1 MLIIPITNSND
12 IYSTNRSFCGKNR
25 INIWVSKGVNKGV
38 NSITCNNRNLSPQL
52 SERSASMSEIIT
64 EYRNE
69 NTKNIDLLSTIDIV
83 RKINEEDKLVALAI
97 EDETPNIAK
106 AIDIIAK
113 QFLSGGRLFYYG
125 AGTSGRIGIL
135 DASECPPT
143 FGVNPDMVQ
152 GYIAG
157 GDKALRNAVEGA
169 EDNFELG
176 RHDAEI
182 LTNKDVCVAISAS
195 GNPKY
200 LLGVLAKAEENGAK
214 TIALTCN
221 HDAAILEEAGHGICV
236 EVGPE
241 VIAGSSRMKAGS
253 VQKMVLNMLST
264 GAMIKIGKTYENFM
278 IDLQA
283 TNEKLK
289 DRAIRIVSEIA
300 EVNASN
306 AFQTLLD
313 CNWSVKTAIIMLK
326 CHLTKEDANE
336 ALRKNYGVLRKTLRS
351 FSHI

>member
-1 MLIIPITNSND
+1 
-12 IYSTNRSFCGKNR
+12 
-25 INIWVSKGVNKGV
+25 
-38 NSITCNNRNLSPQL
+38 
-52 SERSASMSEIIT
+52 MSEIIT

-69 NTKNIDLLSTIDIV
+69 NTKDIDLLSTIDIV

-97 EDETPNIAK
+97 EDEAPNIAK

-113 QFLSGGRLFYYG
+113 QFLVGGKLYYFG
-125 AGTSGRIGIL
+125 AGTSGRLGIL

-143 FGVNPDMVQ
+143 FGVPTDMVT
-152 GYIAG
+152 GIIAG
-157 GDKALRNAVEGA
+157 GEKAIRTAVEGA

-176 RHDAEI
+176 EKDAEI
-182 LTNKDVCVAISAS
+182 LTKDDVCVVISAS

-200 LLGVLAKAEENGAK
+200 LLGVLAQADRVNCK

-221 HDAAILEEAGHGICV
+221 HKALILEDAGLGICV

-278 IDLQA
+278 IDLMP

-289 DRAIRIVSEIA
+289 SRAIRIVSEIA
-300 EVNASN
+300 GVNNSTAL
-306 AFQTLLD
+306 QTLLESD
-313 CNWSVKTAIIMLK
+313 WSVKTSIIMLK
-326 CHLTKEDANE
+326 CKLNKDDAKEL
-336 ALRKNYGVLRKTLRS
+336 LRKNCGVLRRALNS
-351 FSHI
+351 FSRV

>member
-1 MLIIPITNSND
+1 
-12 IYSTNRSFCGKNR
+12 
-25 INIWVSKGVNKGV
+25 
-38 NSITCNNRNLSPQL
+38 
-52 SERSASMSEIIT
+52 MSEIIT

-69 NTKNIDLLSTIDIV
+69 NTKDIDLLSTIDIV

-97 EDETPNIAK
+97 EDEAPNIAK

-113 QFLSGGRLFYYG
+113 QFLVGGRLYYFG
-125 AGTSGRIGIL
+125 AGTSGRLGIL

-143 FGVNPDMVQ
+143 FGVPTDMVT
-152 GYIAG
+152 GIIAG
-157 GDKALRNAVEGA
+157 GEKAIRTAVEGA

-176 RHDAEI
+176 EKDAEV
-182 LTNKDVCVAISAS
+182 LTKDDVCVVISAS

-200 LLGVLAKAEENGAK
+200 LLGVLAQADKVNCK

-221 HDAAILEEAGHGICV
+221 HKALILDEAGLGICV

-278 IDLQA
+278 IDLMP

-289 DRAIRIVSEIA
+289 SRAIRIVSEIA
-300 EVNASN
+300 GVNNSTAL
-306 AFQTLLD
+306 QTLLESD
-313 CNWSVKTAIIMLK
+313 WSVKTSIVMLK
-326 CHLTKEDANE
+326 CELKKDEAKEL
-336 ALRKNYGVLRKTLRS
+336 LRKNCGVLRRALNS
-351 FSHI
+351 FSQV

>member
-1 MLIIPITNSND
+1 
-12 IYSTNRSFCGKNR
+12 
-25 INIWVSKGVNKGV
+25 
-38 NSITCNNRNLSPQL
+38 
-52 SERSASMSEIIT
+52 MSEIIT

-69 NTKNIDLLSTIDIV
+69 NTKDIDLLSTIDIV

-97 EDETPNIAK
+97 EDEAPNIAR

-113 QFLSGGRLFYYG
+113 QFLMGGRLYYFG
-125 AGTSGRIGIL
+125 AGTSGRIGVL

-143 FGVNPDMVQ
+143 FGVPSDMVT
-152 GYIAG
+152 GIIAG
-157 GDKALRNAVEGA
+157 GDTALRNAVEGA

-176 RHDAEI
+176 EKDAQI
-182 LTNKDVCVAISAS
+182 LTNQDVCVAISAS

-200 LLGVLAKAEENGAK
+200 LLGVLAQAEKAGCK

-221 HDAAILEEAGHGICV
+221 HKALILEEAGLGICV

-278 IDLQA
+278 IDLMP

-300 EVNASN
+300 GVNASK
-306 AFQTLLD
+306 ALHTLLESGW
-313 CNWSVKTAIIMLK
+313 NVKTSILMLM
-326 CHLTKEDANE
+326 CNLNREQAQE
-336 ALRKNYGVLRKTLRS
+336 ALRKNCGVLRRALNYYSKV
-351 FSHI
+351 

>member
-1 MLIIPITNSND
+1 
-12 IYSTNRSFCGKNR
+12 
-25 INIWVSKGVNKGV
+25 
-38 NSITCNNRNLSPQL
+38 
-52 SERSASMSEIIT
+52 MSEIIT

-69 NTKNIDLLSTIDIV
+69 NTKDIDLLSTIDIV

-97 EDETPNIAK
+97 EDEAPNIAK

-113 QFLSGGRLFYYG
+113 QFLVGGKLYYFG
-125 AGTSGRIGIL
+125 AGTSGRLGIL

-143 FGVNPDMVQ
+143 FGVPTDLVT
-152 GYIAG
+152 GIIAG
-157 GDKALRNAVEGA
+157 GEKAIRTAVEGA

-176 RHDAEI
+176 EKDAEI
-182 LTNKDVCVAISAS
+182 LTKDDVCVVISAS

-200 LLGVLAKAEENGAK
+200 LLGVLSQADKVNCR

-221 HDAAILEEAGHGICV
+221 HKALILEDAGLGICV

-278 IDLQA
+278 IDLMP

-289 DRAIRIVSEIA
+289 SRAIRIVSEIA
-300 EVNASN
+300 GVNNSTAL
-306 AFQTLLD
+306 QTLLESD
-313 CNWSVKTAIIMLK
+313 WSVKTSIIMLK
-326 CHLTKEDANE
+326 CKLNKNDAKEL
-336 ALRKNYGVLRKTLRS
+336 LRKNCGVLRRALNS
-351 FSHI
+351 FSQV

>member
-1 MLIIPITNSND
+1 
-12 IYSTNRSFCGKNR
+12 
-25 INIWVSKGVNKGV
+25 
-38 NSITCNNRNLSPQL
+38 
-52 SERSASMSEIIT
+52 MSEIIT

-69 NTKNIDLLSTIDIV
+69 NTKDIDLLSTIDIV

-97 EDETPNIAK
+97 EDEAPNIAK

-113 QFLSGGRLFYYG
+113 QFLVGGKLYYFG
-125 AGTSGRIGIL
+125 AGTSGRLGIL

-143 FGVNPDMVQ
+143 FGVPTDMVT
-152 GYIAG
+152 GIIAG
-157 GDKALRNAVEGA
+157 GEKAIRTAVEGA
-169 EDNFELG
+169 EDNFELSEK
-176 RHDAEI
+176 DAEV
-182 LTNKDVCVAISAS
+182 LTKDDVCVVISAS

-200 LLGVLAKAEENGAK
+200 LLGVLAQADKVNCK

-221 HDAAILEEAGHGICV
+221 HKALILDEAGLGICV

-278 IDLQA
+278 IDLMP

-289 DRAIRIVSEIA
+289 GRAIRIVSEIA
-300 EVNASN
+300 GVNNSTAL
-306 AFQTLLD
+306 QTLLESD
-313 CNWSVKTAIIMLK
+313 WSVKTSIVMLK
-326 CHLTKEDANE
+326 CELKKDEAKEL
-336 ALRKNYGVLRKTLRS
+336 LRKNCGVLRRALNS
-351 FSHI
+351 FSQV

>member
-1 MLIIPITNSND
+1 
-12 IYSTNRSFCGKNR
+12 
-25 INIWVSKGVNKGV
+25 
-38 NSITCNNRNLSPQL
+38 
-52 SERSASMSEIIT
+52 MSEIIT

-69 NTKNIDLLSTIDIV
+69 NTKDIDLLSTIDIV

-97 EDETPNIAK
+97 EDEAPNIAK

-113 QFLSGGRLFYYG
+113 QFLIGGRLYYFG
-125 AGTSGRIGIL
+125 AGTSGRLGIL

-143 FGVNPDMVQ
+143 FGVPADMVT
-152 GYIAG
+152 GIIAG
-157 GDKALRNAVEGA
+157 GEKAIRTAVEGA

-176 RHDAEI
+176 ENDAKV
-182 LTNKDVCVAISAS
+182 LTKDDVCVVISAS

-200 LLGVLAKAEENGAK
+200 LLGVLSQADKINCK

-221 HDAAILEEAGHGICV
+221 HKALILEEAGLGICV

-278 IDLQA
+278 IDLMP

-289 DRAIRIVSEIA
+289 SRAIRIVSEIA
-300 EVNASN
+300 EVNNSTAL
-306 AFQTLLD
+306 QTLLESD
-313 CNWSVKTAIIMLK
+313 WSVKTSIVMLK
-326 CHLTKEDANE
+326 CKLKKDEAKEL
-336 ALRKNYGVLRKTLRS
+336 LRKNCRVLRRALNS
-351 FSHI
+351 FSRV

>member
-1 MLIIPITNSND
+1 
-12 IYSTNRSFCGKNR
+12 
-25 INIWVSKGVNKGV
+25 
-38 NSITCNNRNLSPQL
+38 
-52 SERSASMSEIIT
+52 MSEIIT

-69 NTKNIDLLSTIDIV
+69 NTKDIDLLSTIDIV

-97 EDETPNIAK
+97 EDEAPNIAK

-113 QFLSGGRLFYYG
+113 QFLVGGKLYYFG
-125 AGTSGRIGIL
+125 AGTSGRLGIL

-143 FGVNPDMVQ
+143 FGVPTDMVT
-152 GYIAG
+152 GIIAG
-157 GDKALRNAVEGA
+157 GEKAIRTAVEGA

-176 RHDAEI
+176 EKDAEV
-182 LTNKDVCVAISAS
+182 LTKDDVCVVISAS

-200 LLGVLAKAEENGAK
+200 LLGVLAQADKVNCK

-221 HDAAILEEAGHGICV
+221 HKALILEDAGLGICV

-278 IDLQA
+278 IDLMP

-289 DRAIRIVSEIA
+289 SRAIRIVSEIA
-300 EVNASN
+300 GVNNSTAL
-306 AFQTLLD
+306 QTLLESD
-313 CNWSVKTAIIMLK
+313 WSVKTSIIMLK
-326 CHLTKEDANE
+326 CKLNKNDAKEL
-336 ALRKNYGVLRKTLRS
+336 LRKNCGVLRRALNS
-351 FSHI
+351 FSQV

>member
-1 MLIIPITNSND
+1 
-12 IYSTNRSFCGKNR
+12 
-25 INIWVSKGVNKGV
+25 
-38 NSITCNNRNLSPQL
+38 
-52 SERSASMSEIIT
+52 MSEIIT

-97 EDETPNIAK
+97 EDEIPNISK
-106 AIDIIAK
+106 GVDIIAK
-113 QFLSGGRLFYYG
+113 QFLKGGKLYYFG
-125 AGTSGRIGIL
+125 AGTSGRLGIL

-143 FGVNPDMVQ
+143 FGVSPDMVQ
-152 GYIAG
+152 GIMAG
-157 GDKALRNAVEGA
+157 GDKAFRLAIEGA
-169 EDNFELG
+169 EDNFEQG
-176 RHDAEI
+176 KEDGSI
-182 LTNKDVCVAISAS
+182 LTNNDVCVAISAS

-200 LLGVLAKAEENGAK
+200 LLGVLNKAEEIGCK

-221 HDAAILEEAGHGICV
+221 HKALIIEEAGHSICV

-253 VQKMVLNMLST
+253 AQKMVLNMLTT

-278 IDLQA
+278 IDLMP

-300 EVNASN
+300 NVNASQ
-306 AFQTLLD
+306 ALQTLID
-313 CNWSVKTAIIMLK
+313 SDWKVKTAIVMLLCK
-326 CHLTKEDANE
+326 LSKDNANDALKRNC
-336 ALRKNYGVLRKTLRS
+336 GVLRRTLKS
-351 FSHI
+351 LISV

>member
-1 MLIIPITNSND
+1 
-12 IYSTNRSFCGKNR
+12 
-25 INIWVSKGVNKGV
+25 
-38 NSITCNNRNLSPQL
+38 
-52 SERSASMSEIIT
+52 MSEIIT

-106 AIDIIAK
+106 AVDMIAK
-113 QFLSGGRLFYYG
+113 QFLKGGRLYYFG

-143 FGVNPDMVQ
+143 FGASPDMVQ
-152 GYIAG
+152 GFIAG
-157 GDKALRNAVEGA
+157 GDDAIRLAVEGA

-176 RHDAEI
+176 EKDAEI
-182 LTNKDVCVAISAS
+182 LTDNDVCVVISAS

-200 LLGVLAKAEENGAK
+200 LLGVLSKADEKNCK

-221 HDAAILEEAGHGICV
+221 HKAAILEEAGHGICV

-241 VIAGSSRMKAGS
+241 VIAGSSRMKAGTA
-253 VQKMVLNMLST
+253 QKMVLNMLTT

-278 IDLQA
+278 IDLMP

-289 DRAIRIVSEIA
+289 DRAIRIVSEISGA
-300 EVNASN
+300 NASSSL
-306 AFQTLLD
+306 QTLMD
-313 CNWSVKTAIIMLK
+313 CGWKVKTAILMLK
-326 CHLTKEDANE
+326 CKLSQEQANDL
-336 ALRKNYGVLRKTLRS
+336 LRRNCGVLRRALNS
-351 FSHI
+351 FSRI

>member
-1 MLIIPITNSND
+1 MAE
-12 IYSTNRSFCGKNR
+12 
-25 INIWVSKGVNKGV
+25 V
-38 NSITCNNRNLSPQL
+38 
-52 SERSASMSEIIT
+52 IT

-69 NTKNIDLLSTIDIV
+69 NTKDIDLLSTIDIV

-97 EDETPNIAK
+97 EDEAPNIAK

-113 QFLSGGRLFYYG
+113 QFLVGGRLYYFG
-125 AGTSGRIGIL
+125 AGTSGRLGIL

-143 FGVNPDMVQ
+143 FGVPTDMVT
-152 GYIAG
+152 GIIAG
-157 GDKALRNAVEGA
+157 GEKAIRTAVEGA

-176 RHDAEI
+176 EKDAEV
-182 LTNKDVCVAISAS
+182 LTKDDVCVVISAS

-200 LLGVLAKAEENGAK
+200 LLGVLAQADKVNCK

-221 HDAAILEEAGHGICV
+221 HKALILDDAGLGICV

-278 IDLQA
+278 IDLMP

-289 DRAIRIVSEIA
+289 GRAIRIVSEIA
-300 EVNASN
+300 GVNNSTAL
-306 AFQTLLD
+306 QTLLESD
-313 CNWSVKTAIIMLK
+313 WSVKTSIVMLK
-326 CHLTKEDANE
+326 CELKKDEAKEL
-336 ALRKNYGVLRKTLRS
+336 LRKNCGVLRRALNS
-351 FSHI
+351 FSQV

>member
-1 MLIIPITNSND
+1 
-12 IYSTNRSFCGKNR
+12 
-25 INIWVSKGVNKGV
+25 
-38 NSITCNNRNLSPQL
+38 
-52 SERSASMSEIIT
+52 MSEVIT

-69 NTKNIDLLSTIDIV
+69 NTKDIDLLSTIDIV
-83 RKINEEDKLVALAI
+83 RKMNEEDKLVALAI

-106 AIDIIAK
+106 AVDIIAK
-113 QFLSGGRLFYYG
+113 QFLKGGKLYYYG
-125 AGTSGRIGIL
+125 AGTSGRLGVL

-143 FGVNPDMVQ
+143 FGVDTDMVT
-152 GYIAG
+152 GIIAG
-157 GDKALRNAVEGA
+157 GDKALRLAVEGA

-176 RHDAEI
+176 VQDAQC
-182 LTNKDVCVAISAS
+182 LTELDVCVAISAS

-200 LLGVLAKAEENGAK
+200 LLGVLSHAEKIGCK

-221 HDAAILEEAGHGICV
+221 HKAQILDEVGLGICV

-278 IDLQA
+278 IDLMP

-289 DRAIRIVSEIA
+289 DRAIRIVAEIA
-300 EVNASN
+300 GVKTSVAL
-306 AFQTLLD
+306 QTLLESG
-313 CNWSVKTAIIMLK
+313 WSVKTSIIMLVCK
-326 CHLTKEDANE
+326 LTREQAEDV
-336 ALRKNYGVLRKTLRS
+336 LRRNCGVLRRALNS
-351 FSHI
+351 LLNA